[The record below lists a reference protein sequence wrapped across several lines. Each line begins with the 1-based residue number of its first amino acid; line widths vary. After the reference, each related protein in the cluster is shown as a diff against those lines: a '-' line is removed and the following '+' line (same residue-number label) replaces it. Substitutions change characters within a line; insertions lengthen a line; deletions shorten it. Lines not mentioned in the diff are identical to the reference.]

1 MKTCTKCGLEKKFDQ
16 FYKDHRL
23 SQGCSS
29 HCKHCIN
36 KHRKAYY
43 DPTKNRA
50 NKLMAS
56 FGITL
61 DEYDA
66 LLEAQNGCCKICGT
80 ATPGHKGRFVV
91 DHNHG
96 TNEIRGLLCSGCNVG
111 LGHFKDNPDN
121 LQSAS
126 IYLLTNGHYGK
137 TEKGN

>member
-1 MKTCTKCGLEKKFDQ
+1 MKTCTKCGLKKELDQ

-36 KHRKAYY
+36 KHRKVYY

-61 DEYDA
+61 HEYDA
-66 LLEAQNGCCKICGT
+66 LLEAGWLNAHLQ
-80 ATPGHKGRFVV
+80 
-91 DHNHG
+91 DY
-96 TNEIRGLLCSGCNVG
+96 EIKKL
-111 LGHFKDNPDN
+111 
-121 LQSAS
+121 LQS
-126 IYLLTNGHYGK
+126 
-137 TEKGN
+137 